1 MTLGWRH
8 WSAAFAVA
16 LLLHVILIAVQ
27 WSRGDEGRERA
38 VVTLDLQSPDNLPK
52 PVPVSLPSSLAFAW
66 QLGAEPDADQPLPD
80 NIPQPKPAKRSNFS
94 ATLGGQSLGL
104 EALTQPAVS
113 AAAGQPARTA
123 DAAPPQLADTA
134 PPRTPAPPAVAAG

>member
-113 AAAGQPARTA
+113 AAAA
-123 DAAPPQLADTA
+123 
-134 PPRTPAPPAVAAG
+134 